1 MSDFKYPT
9 STFLKR
15 ESKKKESKAEQ
26 AIKDFGSLMSDKT
39 HPDNQTEAYH
49 NNVKSILNS
58 LLVGADELEN
68 KNPGEGIYSMLIL
81 SLRSNLKL
89 KDKIVELEVKMRE
102 LKSQMKR
109 NK

>member
-68 KNPGEGIYSMLIL
+68 KKNDESKNLQDFFDKRGFWCIIL
-81 SLRSNLKL
+81 LLT
-89 KDKIVELEVKMRE
+89 
-102 LKSQMKR
+102 
-109 NK
+109 